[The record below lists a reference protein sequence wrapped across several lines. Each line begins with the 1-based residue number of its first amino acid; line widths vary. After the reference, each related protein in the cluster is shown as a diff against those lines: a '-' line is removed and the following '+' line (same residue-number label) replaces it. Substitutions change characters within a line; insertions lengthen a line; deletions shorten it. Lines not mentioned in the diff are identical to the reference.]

1 MRSLRINAGS
11 AYAVII
17 NSRILKKS
25 SIVSFVHWLI
35 AVTAG
40 TSPGPFRRANL
51 WNGVRSAEFVIV
63 SFISEIWSKIR
74 IIKSTIKLKLF
85 WAKDP

>member
-1 MRSLRINAGS
+1 MRSLRINVGS
-11 AYAVII
+11 ANVVII
-17 NSRILKKS
+17 NSRILKRS
-25 SIVSFVHWLI
+25 SIVSFVHWHI

-40 TSPGPFRRANL
+40 TSPGLFPRASL
-51 WNGVRSAEFVIV
+51 WNEVRFAECVIV

-74 IIKSTIKLKLF
+74 IIKSTIKLKLY